1 MNGTGVKKE
10 LSLFGD
16 IRVMCFAAM
25 LVALSIA
32 IAAFCKVYLSF
43 GAIRVTFEN
52 LPILLSGVL
61 FGPLVGAATGVT
73 ADIISCIIAANPISP
88 IITVGA
94 AMVGAVSGTFSHY
107 IFKKYSTTRV
117 FVSTLAAHV
126 LGSMLIKS
134 AGLMIY
140 YNFPFET
147 IIWRVPLYLFI
158 WAVESSL
165 IAVLLKNPI
174 ILRVADI
181 RRQTK

>member
-1 MNGTGVKKE
+1 
-10 LSLFGD
+10 
-16 IRVMCFAAM
+16 MCFAAM

-181 RRQTK
+181 RRQPK